1 MRESAVMRKGE
12 RSSSK
17 TAQDVEVGSF
27 GGQRERERGERR
39 LAIEPGAPHTR
50 AGQKVGERF
59 QAVNCILFHL
69 VESFGASSV
78 NASGTTEI
86 SAGRLPINSPSAST

>member
-1 MRESAVMRKGE
+1 MRESPVMGKAE
-12 RSSSK
+12 CSSSK
-17 TAQDVEVGSF
+17 TAQDVEIGRFRS
-27 GGQRERERGERR
+27 QRESKRGERR

-50 AGQKVGERF
+50 AGQKVCDWF

-69 VESFGASSV
+69 PEGFGASSV